1 MFCVCVR
8 ACAYRCRGGRA
19 PYLFGVIVINRLPLV
34 VKHTGKYGGRAR
46 KKNAQVDVDRPA
58 GAGAAAVKPRHR
70 ALYIIHYPIGRT
82 VAHRRGD
89 RGGIRTAKY
98 IDGKKRASRAFV
110 KKRYRCVCAHACSVN
125 LQQPLNVSP
134 EP

>member
-8 ACAYRCRGGRA
+8 ACACRCRGGRA
-19 PYLFGVIVINRLPLV
+19 PYLFGVIVTNRLPLV
-34 VKHTGKYGGRAR
+34 VKHTGKYGLWGPGAR
-46 KKNAQVDVDRPA
+46 EKNAQVDVDRPA

-98 IDGKKRASRAFV
+98 
-110 KKRYRCVCAHACSVN
+110 Y
-125 LQQPLNVSP
+125 
-134 EP
+134 